1 MAQFKP
7 GQSGN
12 PEGKPKGTKSRKV
25 EQWEKLSD
33 YLLNSGA
40 ERFKKELIKLK
51 GKDYVDAYNKTME
64 YFKPKLSRQQLEH
77 SGEIDTPI
85 SVVELVEIKAA
96 DVKTAD

>member
-1 MAQFKP
+1 MPQFKP

-12 PEGKPKGTKSRKV
+12 PAGKPKGAKSRKV
-25 EQWEKLSD
+25 EQWDKLSG

-51 GKDYVDAYNKTME
+51 GKEFVDAYNKTME

-77 SGEIDTPI
+77 SGEIDSPVTVI
-85 SVVELVEIKAA
+85 ELIEVKKPDGQAA
-96 DVKTAD
+96 D

>member
-64 YFKPKLSRQQLEH
+64 YFKPKLSRAEVKH
-77 SGEIDTPI
+77 EGEIKTPVTTVRLI
-85 SVVELVEIKAA
+85 E
-96 DVKTAD
+96 VKKPDGA